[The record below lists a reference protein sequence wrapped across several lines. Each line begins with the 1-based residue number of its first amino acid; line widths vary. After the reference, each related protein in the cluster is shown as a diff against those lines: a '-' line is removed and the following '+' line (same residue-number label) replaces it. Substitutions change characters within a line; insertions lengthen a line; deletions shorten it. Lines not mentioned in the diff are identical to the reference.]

1 VALALK
7 IASHSETGLVRKNNQ
22 DSGYA
27 SPQLIVV
34 ADGMGGAAAGDLASA
49 LVIDAIRRIDKP
61 TVGEEMLEALAGAI
75 HKANDRIADL
85 VEANGALDGMGTTVT
100 GALFDGTQLGL
111 AHIGDS
117 RAYLLR
123 DGHLQQLTH
132 DHSWVQSLL
141 DEGKIDPN
149 EAAIHPHRSLLLKV
163 LNGQPANDPDLT
175 LVRLAAGD
183 RLLFC
188 SDGLCGQVDD
198 EAIAEL
204 LQRGQPADALAC
216 LLDEARVQGGVDNIT
231 IIVADVV
238 EEVATVTSE
247 QVVLG
252 AAADRSIPPANTK
265 VRADDSE
272 DTLITSR
279 PASAAQ
285 PAEPE
290 DEARYNPRPPHRRRH
305 VRQFAGVVVVVLLA
319 TVALGSAYA
328 WTRTQYFV
336 GVAQDRV
343 AIYQGLSDSLPGFK
357 LSHVYEVQPL
367 AVGDLPP
374 YYQEKVKANIEVQS
388 LSSARQTVGELT
400 EAAQRCVTEPSR
412 KATASALPSRS
423 PTRSSTTPSARP
435 PGTPNP
441 SQPAAPRSSAA
452 SYPGNGC

>member
-1 VALALK
+1 MALALK

-100 GALFDGTQLGL
+100 AALFDGTQLGL

-141 DEGKIDPN
+141 DEGKIDPD
-149 EAAIHPHRSLLLKV
+149 EAAVHPHRSLLLKV

-175 LVRLAAGD
+175 LVRVEAGD

-188 SDGLCGQVDD
+188 SDGLCGLVDD

-204 LQRGQPADALAC
+204 LRTGQPSDALSC
-216 LLDEARVQGGVDNIT
+216 LLGEARVQGGVDNIT

-238 EEVATVTSE
+238 EEAATASSE

-272 DTLITSR
+272 DTLITGR
-279 PASAAQ
+279 PASAAG
-285 PAEPE
+285 PTEPD
-290 DEARYNPRPPHRRRH
+290 DEARYNPRAPHRRRH
-305 VRQFAGVVVVVLLA
+305 LRSLAGLVVVVLLA

-343 AIYQGLSDSLPGFK
+343 AIYQGLSDSLPGLQ
-357 LSHVYEVQPL
+357 LSHVYEIQPL

-423 PTRSSTTPSARP
+423 PTRSPTTLSARS

>member
-1 VALALK
+1 MALALK

-85 VEANGALDGMGTTVT
+85 VDANGALEGMGTTVT

-149 EAAIHPHRSLLLKV
+149 EAAMHPHRSLLLKV

-175 LVRLAAGD
+175 LVRVEAGD

-188 SDGLCGQVDD
+188 SDGLCGLVDD

-204 LQRGQPADALAC
+204 LRTGQPSDALAC
-216 LLDEARVQGGVDNIT
+216 LLGEARVQGGVDNIT

-238 EEVATVTSE
+238 EEAATASSE

-272 DTLITSR
+272 DTLITGR
-279 PASAAQ
+279 PASAAR
-285 PAEPE
+285 PSEPD
-290 DEARYNPRPPHRRRH
+290 DEARYNPGPRIGGAISAPWP
-305 VRQFAGVVVVVLLA
+305 
-319 TVALGSAYA
+319 AL
-328 WTRTQYFV
+328 W
-336 GVAQDRV
+336 
-343 AIYQGLSDSLPGFK
+343 LP
-357 LSHVYEVQPL
+357 Y
-367 AVGDLPP
+367 
-374 YYQEKVKANIEVQS
+374 
-388 LSSARQTVGELT
+388 SSR
-400 EAAQRCVTEPSR
+400 
-412 KATASALPSRS
+412 PSRS
-423 PTRSSTTPSARP
+423 AARTPGPERSTSLESPRTASRSIRAYPTACRGFGSPMSMRSSHLPLVTYRRTTRRRSRPTSRCRASRLLVRPSV
-435 PGTPNP
+435 N
-441 SQPAAPRSSAA
+441 
-452 SYPGNGC
+452 

>member
-27 SPQLIVV
+27 SPQLLVV

-61 TVGEEMLEALAGAI
+61 TAGEEMLEALSGAI

-85 VEANGALDGMGTTVT
+85 VEANVALDGMGTTVT

-141 DEGKIDPN
+141 DEGKIDPD
-149 EAAIHPHRSLLLKV
+149 EAAMHPHRSLLLKV

-175 LVRLAAGD
+175 LVPVAAGD

-188 SDGLCGQVDD
+188 SDGLCGLVDD
-198 EAIAEL
+198 EVIEEL
-204 LQRGQPADALAC
+204 LQTGQPADALAC
-216 LLDEARVQGGVDNIT
+216 LLEEARVQGGVDNIT

-238 EEVATVTSE
+238 EEAAAVTPE

-265 VRADDSE
+265 LRADDSE
-272 DTLITSR
+272 DTLITGR
-279 PASAAQ
+279 PASTAQ
-285 PAEPE
+285 PAESE
-290 DEARYNPRPPHRRRH
+290 DEARYNPRPPHRRRYL
-305 VRQFAGVVVVVLLA
+305 RPLAGLVVVVLLA
-319 TVALGSAYA
+319 TVALGTAYA

-336 GVAQDRV
+336 GVAQGRV
-343 AIYQGLSDSLPGFK
+343 AIYQGLSDSLPGLK
-357 LSHVYEVQPL
+357 LSRVYEVQPL
-367 AVGDLPP
+367 AVVDLPP
-374 YYQEKVKANIEVQS
+374 YYQEKVRANIEVQN
-388 LSSARQTVGELT
+388 LSSARQTVGELA
-400 EAAQRCVTEPSR
+400 EAAERCVTEPSS

-423 PTRSSTTPSARP
+423 PARSPATPSARP

-441 SQPAAPRSSAA
+441 SQPAAPRSSAGP
-452 SYPGNGC
+452 YPGDAC